1 MKKYIAFTFLLFLT
15 FFLCGCSDKKHDL
28 SDLEKIKKRGYLIV
42 GVKGDS
48 PPFGYY
54 DKNGYLAGIDIEL
67 AKQIANNI
75 FRDEPLNKKNIEL
88 VEVTA
93 QNRFLKLN
101 NKEVDMLVAIISVNE
116 KRKLIIDFSAPYFTA
131 SQKIMVNKESK
142 ISHLQYFN
150 TNGTIAFIPG
160 TTGDKILRL
169 AAPNARVVPTK
180 TYTEAINLLE
190 GHRVDAV
197 LGDDCVLEGFN
208 KTGKFKLINRAY
220 SKEYYAVAVRKS
232 DDSTDLLN
240 EINATIS
247 SFLDSKSMNVLK
259 KEFMGNKKQLIYD
272 NKN

>member
-1 MKKYIAFTFLLFLT
+1 MKKYIAFTFLLFLG
-15 FFLCGCSDKKHDL
+15 FFLCGCSNHKKDL
-28 SDLEKIKKRGYLIV
+28 SDLEKIKKRGYIIV

-54 DKNGYLAGIDIEL
+54 DKNGYLVGIDVEL
-67 AKQIANNI
+67 AKEIANNI
-75 FRDEPLNKKNIEL
+75 FRDEPTGKKNIEL

-101 NKEVDMLVAIISVNE
+101 NKEVDILAAIISVND

-131 SQKIMVNKESK
+131 SQKLMVNKESK

-150 TNGTIAFIPG
+150 TNGTIAIVSG
-160 TTGDKILRL
+160 STGDKILRF
-169 AAPNARVVPTK
+169 AAPNARVVPTR

-190 GHRVDAV
+190 GRRVDAV
-197 LGDDCVLEGFN
+197 LGDDCVLAGFN
-208 KTGKFKLINRAY
+208 KDGKFKLINRAY

-232 DDSTDLLN
+232 EKSDELLN

-247 SFLDSKSMNVLK
+247 SFLDSKSMSILK
-259 KEFMGNKKQLIYD
+259 KEFIGNKKQLIYD
-272 NKN
+272 NQN